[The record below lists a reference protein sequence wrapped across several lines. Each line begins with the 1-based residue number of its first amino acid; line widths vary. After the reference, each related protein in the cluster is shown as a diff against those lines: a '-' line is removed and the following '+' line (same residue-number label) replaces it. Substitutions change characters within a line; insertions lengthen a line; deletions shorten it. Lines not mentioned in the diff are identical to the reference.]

1 MGKCENCGKE
11 VENPIKIKGQKF
23 CIECAVKAQKDIDP
37 DSLNF
42 SACI

>member
-11 VENPIKIKGQKF
+11 DENSIKIKGQKL
-23 CIECAVKAQKDIDP
+23 CIEYAVKAQKDIDS